1 MGLFGGGNSS
11 STTQNT
17 TNNYDKRVA
26 VDSGFGLS
34 GDGNSVSIMS
44 TDADIVAR
52 ALDSVDNNNAIYGEG
67 FANLLDTS
75 NSQFGKVVSANQ
87 DSFSKVLD
95 TLKQMFNTSEGLIG
109 QTQKS
114 VADAYDQAQNTA
126 KGTIDNKTI
135 IVLAVAGAVALVMIS
150 KKG

>member
-17 TNNYDKRVA
+17 TNNFDKRVA

-44 TDADIVAR
+44 NDAGIVAR
-52 ALDSVDNNNAIYGEG
+52 ALDSVDRNNAIYGESL
-67 FANLLDTS
+67 ANMLDTS
-75 NSQFGKVVSANQ
+75 NSQFGQVVSANQ
-87 DSFSKVLD
+87 NSFTQLLD
-95 TLKQMFNTSEGLIG
+95 KLTQMFNTSESLIG

-114 VADAYDQAQNTA
+114 IADAYNQAQTTA

>member
-34 GDGNSVSIMS
+34 GDGNSVSIMNNN
-44 TDADIVAR
+44 AEVVAR
-52 ALDSVDNNNAIYGEG
+52 ALDSVDKNNAIYGEG
-67 FANLLDTS
+67 FTNLLDTS
-75 NSQFGKVVSANQ
+75 NSQFGKVINANQ
-87 DSFSKVLD
+87 SSFSQLLD
-95 TLKQMFNTSEGLIG
+95 KATQMFNTSESLIG

-114 VADAYDQAQNTA
+114 VADAYNQAQTTA